1 MLSMTC
7 PCFRCV
13 AERLNELTSCKAR
26 DEVFLGVVSAIGS
39 NKVRKTLFESCGS
52 FFLQD
57 GTKTKGSTVSY
68 SKEDLEAAT
77 MRMKA
82 IMKAEMTKKDKVE
95 NHV

>member
-1 MLSMTC
+1 MTC
-7 PCFRCV
+7 PAFRCV
-13 AERLNELTSCKAR
+13 AERLNELISCKAR

-39 NKVRKTLFESCGS
+39 NNVRKTLFESCGS

-57 GTKTKGSTVSY
+57 GNQKKGNVASY

-77 MRMKA
+77 MRMRA
-82 IMKAEMTKKDKVE
+82 IMNTEMAKKGKVD